1 MLIMLLEFH
10 IISIFFFILFY
21 IFHVSAENR
30 IKKWL
35 YAQKKSYF
43 KMRILQVFLSA
54 FMSLTL
60 VTSLVRVTV
69 LKQSKFLGDICVRT
83 LFSVTLVRTGHCL
96 WFPF

>member
-1 MLIMLLEFH
+1 
-10 IISIFFFILFY
+10 
-21 IFHVSAENR
+21 
-30 IKKWL
+30 
-35 YAQKKSYF
+35 
-43 KMRILQVFLSA
+43 MRILQVFLSA